1 MFQLNRGGQL
11 YWWRKS
17 EYPEKTTDLS
27 QVTDKLYHIQY
38 VCSHFLGLQFRKK
51 IQNFYLET
59 KTCSVKIGI
68 NKNMVRSHELLLSCL
83 LVWKVFCSFLKAPHL
98 HFLANF
104 WRLPR
109 TLFSPLLKVAPHT
122 FRSVHMPL
130 DDSFIP
136 HHKKCR
142 LSMGSYNQIYFI
154 TNHNHPQGGS

>member
-83 LVWKVFCSFLKAPHL
+83 LVWKVFSIKITHYIVV
-98 HFLANF
+98 
-104 WRLPR
+104 R
-109 TLFSPLLKVAPHT
+109 T
-122 FRSVHMPL
+122 
-130 DDSFIP
+130 
-136 HHKKCR
+136 
-142 LSMGSYNQIYFI
+142 YF
-154 TNHNHPQGGS
+154 